1 MRTLQHIE
9 EFKREASNALFTKQ
23 QAISITLRLLEL
35 EANDPEGNEEDR
47 ATLLEAMEKTES
59 QLTAKPPARMNLRR
73 PKTAPAPTPQPA
85 PQCTA
90 KMMMGTMAKLIE
102 PMARNWILK

>member
-47 ATLLEAMEKTES
+47 ATLLEAMEKTEFRYLDS
-59 QLTAKPPARMNLRR
+59 TKTNTDQLLDSFGVARITAEDIVA
-73 PKTAPAPTPQPA
+73 A
-85 PQCTA
+85 
-90 KMMMGTMAKLIE
+90 IDY
-102 PMARNWILK
+102 ILFDVK